1 MEVKRISSGSE
12 VIDTLLSGGFETD
25 VITTIYGPA
34 GVGKT
39 TIAMLASISASKL
52 GKKTI
57 YVDTEGGFSPERYMQ
72 LYGDDNEAVKNLL
85 FLKPIDFKE
94 QMKTVQNLS
103 KQVNDRIGL
112 VVVDTISMLYRAE
125 VGATKDI
132 KQVNNELGLQ
142 ISWLSEIARKHK
154 IPVIVINQVYAD
166 FEAKDQVKMVGG
178 DILKYSSKCLIELMS
193 YRNCR
198 KAVVVKHRSIPERKE
213 VLFQIVHDGL
223 KEAGQ

>member
-1 MEVKRISSGSE
+1 MEIKRLESGSNI
-12 VIDTLLSGGFETD
+12 IDTLLNGGFETD

-39 TIAMLASISASKL
+39 TIAMLASISASRL

-57 YVDTEGGFSPERYMQ
+57 FIDTEGGFSPERYMQ
-72 LYGDDNEAVKNLL
+72 LCSDPEIVKNLL
-85 FLKPIDFKE
+85 FLKPINFKE
-94 QMKTVQNLS
+94 QMRTIQNLA
-103 KQVNDRIGL
+103 KQVSDRIGL

-142 ISWLSEIARKHK
+142 ISWLSEIARKHN

-178 DILKYSSKCLIELMS
+178 DILKYSSKCLIELS
-193 YRNCR
+193 AYRSFR
-198 KAVVVKHRSIPERKE
+198 KAVLIKHRSIAERKE
-213 VLFQIVHDGL
+213 VLFEIVHEGL
-223 KEAGQ
+223 KEAKV